1 VSVRQRQTKNIRQQQ
16 IITAAK
22 RLIVQY
28 GSEHVT
34 IRKLAKEIGV
44 TEGTIYRHFNSK
56 KQILYLLLDDIDN
69 SLTFEGDGDDL
80 NGHEP
85 LVFLQQTLLNQ
96 LSITE
101 QKKGISFQVIAEIIS
116 LGDSQLNKKAYRV
129 VNNFLFRVKQN
140 LSKAVQSGDIRQD
153 TDQETIAVLLFG
165 MMQGLVTLWALNHN
179 AIYLEQNF
187 LNQWNLVRQS
197 ISLCQTV
204 T

>member
-16 IITAAK
+16 IITAVK

-69 SLTFEGDGDDL
+69 SLTFESDGDDL
-80 NGHEP
+80 NSPEP
-85 LVFLQQTLLNQ
+85 LVFLQQALLNQ

-153 TDQETIAVLLFG
+153 VDQETIAVLLFG
-165 MMQGLVTLWALNHN
+165 MMQGLVTLWALNHK

-187 LNQWNLVRQS
+187 RNQWNLVHKS
-197 ISLCQTV
+197 ISLCLTV